1 MVRLLKVSNIGC
13 YYPIHRFKIDNNFYD
28 KATLTVAFLC
38 LSAHGCAVLSVY
50 NDLNVRFIKGEAMTE
65 KSLVINPFDLLTD
78 QQKKLVTSF
87 LESGDKT
94 KAKKDAGLQYSGKD
108 PFRAVNVRR
117 AINHAMRPAF
127 DKAGIT
133 FEKHIEYVANI
144 AYGDPSEIA
153 EIVVVN
159 CRYCHGVDHR
169 YQFTEQQYDKMV
181 RDEIKEFKKNMKL
194 APNTPYQE
202 LLDRGFVEPLIEG
215 GTGFD
220 QWREPDAMCPECGGE
235 GERRIQIHPSAVN
248 HPLFAGVSYDKNG
261 NLIVKFRNQD
271 AALEHLSKLMGF
283 LVDKTE
289 VTIVDHASKLT
300 AAQRAPIS
308 RQ

>member
-1 MVRLLKVSNIGC
+1 
-13 YYPIHRFKIDNNFYD
+13 
-28 KATLTVAFLC
+28 
-38 LSAHGCAVLSVY
+38 
-50 NDLNVRFIKGEAMTE
+50 MTE

-159 CRYCHGVDHR
+159 CRYCHGIAHR
-169 YQFTEQQYDKMV
+169 YQYKDGEYDKLVKTEMKAWM
-181 RDEIKEFKKNMKL
+181 EKKDIHGRFTREQLEK
-194 APNTPYQE
+194 
-202 LLDRGFVEPLIEG
+202 DWGFIPPSDEG
-215 GTGFD
+215 GLGFD
-220 QWREPDAMCPECGGE
+220 EWREPDPMCPECGGE

-300 AAQRAPIS
+300 AAQRRANIKAMKKAAEES
-308 RQ
+308 QDE

>member
-1 MVRLLKVSNIGC
+1 M
-13 YYPIHRFKIDNNFYD
+13 
-28 KATLTVAFLC
+28 
-38 LSAHGCAVLSVY
+38 LSVY

-159 CRYCHGVDHR
+159 CRHCHGKNHE
-169 YQFTEQQYDKMV
+169 YQFTEREYRDAYDKEI
-181 RDEIKEFKKNMKL
+181 RDFKKENGIKGRI
-194 APNTPYQE
+194 TQE
-202 LLDRGFVEPLIEG
+202 QLEDEYGFVPLSCEG
-215 GTGFD
+215 GFGFD
-220 QWREPDAMCPECGGE
+220 QWREPDPMCPECGGE
-235 GERRIQIHPSAVN
+235 GERRIQIHPSAVS

-300 AAQRAPIS
+300 AAQRRANIKAMKKS
-308 RQ
+308 AEESQDE